1 MSNNVMNDTVMKAH
15 QNRDMTYDEMNDL
28 WNVNEAAHPARG
40 NLLSIYG
47 IINDF
52 TVQCSTSVIS
62 VQVLQ
67 FILVVHGF
75 LPLLEGR
82 HLAYQTRSEEAYG
95 AVNFTSGSLSHQ
107 GGRFLTKEC
116 R

>member
-1 MSNNVMNDTVMKAH
+1 
-15 QNRDMTYDEMNDL
+15 MTYDEMNDL

-47 IINDF
+47 IIIDF
-52 TVQCSTSVIS
+52 TVQRSKSVIS

-67 FILVVHGF
+67 FILIVHGF
-75 LPLLEGR
+75 LPLLEKR

-95 AVNFTSGSLSHQ
+95 AVNFTSGSLRHK
-107 GGRFLTKEC
+107 GGRFLTKE
-116 R
+116 RR